1 MSNPAAPTADAPAS
15 ACVPAP
21 LPAGAPAPSRLPAGL
36 GDPLLDT
43 PCLLIDLDILA
54 SNLMRMAALASRSR
68 VRLRPHA
75 KTHKS
80 LRIARMQIDAGAAG
94 ICVATVGEAEVMR
107 GGGIEDILIAYNI
120 IGQAKLSRLLPLCAG
135 GGITLIADSVAVA
148 EGYSRLARTA
158 GQTQPVLLE
167 IDSGMKRTGIP
178 PGAAGEIGSQI
189 ASLPG
194 IELTGILTHAG
205 HAHDMTDQPDIEAVA
220 RDEANAMQQAIEE
233 LSRRGIEVQVVSAG
247 STITAP
253 YLTADDGIT
262 EIRPGTYAFNDLRTL
277 EMYAC
282 TPDQIA
288 ATILATVVSVSQDHF
303 VLDAGNKTL
312 TMTSTRQH
320 GHGKIKGHPRSSFL
334 RLSEEHGVAAAG
346 DTAARLRVGDRVEIL
361 PVHICV
367 CVDLQQEAYG
377 LSRGT
382 IAERIRIDAA
392 RRSR

>member
-1 MSNPAAPTADAPAS
+1 MSSQATGVDAPTPS
-15 ACVPAP
+15 GPPGP
-21 LPAGAPAPSRLPAGL
+21 LPAGAPAPAPLPGGL
-36 GDPLLDT
+36 GDPRLDT
-43 PCLLIDLDILA
+43 PCLLIDLEILA
-54 SNLMRMAALASRSR
+54 SNVTRMAALASRSR

-80 LRIARMQIDAGAAG
+80 LRVARMQLDAGATG
-94 ICVATVGEAEVMR
+94 ICVATVGEAEIMR
-107 GGGIEDILIAYNI
+107 AGGIEDILVAYNI
-120 IGQAKLSRLLPLCAG
+120 VGEAKLTRLLPLCAD
-135 GGITLIADSVAVA
+135 GGITLTADSVEVA
-148 EGYSRLARTA
+148 EGYSRLAMSAGRTL
-158 GQTQPVLLE
+158 PVLLE

-178 PGAAGEIGSQI
+178 PDAAGTIGSKI
-189 ASLPG
+189 AALPG

-205 HAHDMTDQPDIEAVA
+205 HAHDMTAQPDIEAVA
-220 RDEANAMQQAIEE
+220 RDEAMTMQQATEQ
-233 LSRRGIEVQVVSAG
+233 LSRQGIELQVVSAG

-253 YLTADDGIT
+253 YLTAGDGIT

-288 ATILATVVSVSQDHF
+288 ATILATVVSASQDHV

-312 TMTSTRQH
+312 TMTSTLQH

-334 RLSEEHGVAAAG
+334 RLSEEHGVATIG
-346 DTAARLRVGDRVEIL
+346 DTAGRLRVGDRVEVL
-361 PVHICV
+361 PIHICV

-377 LSRGT
+377 VSRGS
-382 IAERIRIDAA
+382 IAEVIRIDAA

>member
-1 MSNPAAPTADAPAS
+1 
-15 ACVPAP
+15 
-21 LPAGAPAPSRLPAGL
+21 
-36 GDPLLDT
+36 
-43 PCLLIDLDILA
+43 LLIDLDILA

-68 VRLRPHA
+68 LRLRPHA

-80 LRIARMQIDAGAAG
+80 LRVAGMQLDAGATG

-107 GGGIEDILIAYNI
+107 AGGIEDILIAYNI
-120 IGQAKLSRLLPLCAG
+120 VGEAKLTRLLPLCAE
-135 GGITLIADSVAVA
+135 GGITLTADSVEVA
-148 EGYSRLARTA
+148 ESYSRLARSA
-158 GQTQPVLLE
+158 GRTLPVLLE
-167 IDSGMKRTGIP
+167 IDSGMKRTGTP
-178 PGAAGEIGSQI
+178 PDAAGEIGSKI
-189 ASLPG
+189 AALPG

-205 HAHDMTDQPDIEAVA
+205 HAHDLTDQPDIEAVA
-220 RDEANAMQQAIEE
+220 RDEARAMQQASGE
-233 LSRRGIEVQVVSAG
+233 LSRHGIDVQVVSAG
-247 STITAP
+247 STITVP

-288 ATILATVVSVSQDHF
+288 ATILATVVSGSGDH
-303 VLDAGNKTL
+303 VVIDAGNKTL

-334 RLSEEHGVAAAG
+334 RLSEEHGVAAVG
-346 DTAARLRVGDRVEIL
+346 DTAARLRVGDRVEVL

-367 CVDLQQEAYG
+367 CVDLQQEAY
-377 LSRGT
+377 SRGAIT
-382 IAERIRIDAA
+382 EVIRIDAA